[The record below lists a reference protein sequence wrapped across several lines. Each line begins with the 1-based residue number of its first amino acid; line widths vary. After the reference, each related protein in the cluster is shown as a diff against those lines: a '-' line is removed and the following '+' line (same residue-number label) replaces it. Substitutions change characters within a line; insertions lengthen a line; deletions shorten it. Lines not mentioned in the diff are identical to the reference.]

1 MNHVSTQ
8 VSNSIFT
15 CCTVLNVSL
24 RLFEE
29 LSIPP
34 KDFSL
39 RSSNMSDALLAL
51 RDAIKSQS
59 LITYAT
65 PTGTTEP
72 TLLAAASLVL
82 PLSPP
87 VTLAKSTP
95 TRFRKS
101 GAPPTSTD
109 PTATPND
116 FFTVEAVYLAWLLR
130 EAPGA
135 EYMKQARENGLAVG
149 FVSVTERKGLVDWLE
164 GRASEHQQI
173 IGAFF
178 SPIIRRLVITLLICA
193 LRHS

>member
-1 MNHVSTQ
+1 
-8 VSNSIFT
+8 
-15 CCTVLNVSL
+15 
-24 RLFEE
+24 
-29 LSIPP
+29 
-34 KDFSL
+34 
-39 RSSNMSDALLAL
+39 MSDALLAL
-51 RDAIKSQS
+51 RDAIKSHSQ
-59 LITYAT
+59 ITYAT
-65 PTGTTEP
+65 PTGTTAP
-72 TLLAAASLVL
+72 TLLAATSLVI

-101 GAPPTSTD
+101 GAPHTSTD
-109 PTATPND
+109 PIATPND

-135 EYMKQARENGLAVG
+135 EYMKQARENGLVVG

-178 SPIIRRLVITLLICA
+178 PPVIGSLAVSLLICA
-193 LRHS
+193 LQRS